1 MDKEL
6 KHLVIAGANMMTDK
20 GYGIGNEPD
29 YLKFKAGRMLYTMV
43 QYRDAGMNTYTYF
56 WNNEHEKIS
65 SPFFNSEKE
74 AWDWIK
80 QADEWESWKSSK
92 DYPTDCY

>member
-1 MDKEL
+1 MSFDKDII
-6 KHLVIAGANMMTDK
+6 IAGANIMSDK

-43 QYRDAGMNTYTYF
+43 KYRDSGMHTYTYF
-56 WNNEHEKIS
+56 WKNEQERVV
-65 SPFFNSEKE
+65 SPFFNSEQE

-80 QADEWESWKSSK
+80 SLDEWDNWKSNK
-92 DYPTDCY
+92 DFV